1 MAVTHTLIVIGVYGL
16 LCYIAYLFFL
26 SGGHIVRIL
35 GNNIMMVIT
44 KMMGLILAVLGVQM
58 LLADINED
66 IRTEAI
72 K

>member
-16 LCYIAYLFFL
+16 LCYIAYLSFL

-58 LLADINED
+58 LLADINEG